1 MSKILIIED
10 EESIRKFIKISLKRE
25 KFQVFEAESA
35 EEGLQKI
42 LLENPDVII
51 LDIMLPGMNGFEL
64 CERLKRQNENIGII
78 ILTARGQDAD
88 KIKGLEFGADDYMV
102 KPFNPL
108 ELIARINS
116 LLRRMNHKNKEGS
129 NFINSREF
137 RIDLYSKKIFKN
149 DIELD
154 LTPKE
159 FMLMKIFI
167 QNPSKALSRD
177 ELLNVIWGYEYIG
190 DTKIVD
196 VNIRR
201 LRSKVEKDP
210 SEPQYIET
218 VWGTGYRWGG
228 LLK

>member
-1 MSKILIIED
+1 VSKILIIED

>member
-1 MSKILIIED
+1 MSRILIVED

-25 KFQVFEAESA
+25 KFEVFEASSA
-35 EEGLQKI
+35 EEGLRKI
-42 LLENPDVII
+42 LQETPEVVI

-64 CERLKRQNENIGII
+64 CEKLKKQNENIGII
-78 ILTARGQDAD
+78 ILTARGQDMD
-88 KIKGLEFGADDYMV
+88 KIMGLEFGADDYMV

-116 LLRRMNHKNKEGS
+116 LLRRMKYKNKEQT
-129 NFINSREF
+129 NFIDSREF
-137 RIDLYSKKIFKN
+137 RIDLYSKKIFKS

-159 FMLMKIFI
+159 FLLMKMFI
-167 QNPSKALSRD
+167 QNPSKALSRE
-177 ELLNVIWGYEYIG
+177 ELLNSIWGYEFIG

-228 LLK
+228 V

>member
-1 MSKILIIED
+1 MSRILIVED

-25 KFQVFEAESA
+25 KFQVFEAASA
-35 EEGLQKI
+35 EEGMQKI
-42 LLENPDVII
+42 LQETPDVII
-51 LDIMLPGMNGFEL
+51 LDVMLPGMNGFEL
-64 CERLKRQNENIGII
+64 CEKLKKQNENIGII
-78 ILTARGQDAD
+78 ILTARAQDMD
-88 KIKGLEFGADDYMV
+88 KIMGLEFGADDYMV

-116 LLRRMNHKNKEGS
+116 LLRRMKYKNKEQS

-137 RIDLYSKKIFKN
+137 RIDIYSKRIFKN

-159 FMLMKIFI
+159 FLMMKIFI
-167 QNPSKALSRD
+167 QNTSKALSRD
-177 ELLNVIWGYEYIG
+177 ELLNSIWGYEFIG

-201 LRSKVEKDP
+201 LRSKVEDDP
-210 SEPQYIET
+210 SKPQYIET
-218 VWGTGYRWGG
+218 VWGTGYRWGDS
-228 LLK
+228 

>member
-1 MSKILIIED
+1 MSKILIVED

-25 KFQVFEAESA
+25 KFEVFEAASA

-42 LLENPDVII
+42 LQETPNIVI

-64 CERLKRQNENIGII
+64 CEKLKIQNTNIGII
-78 ILTARGQDAD
+78 ILTARGQDMD
-88 KIKGLEFGADDYMV
+88 KIMGLEFGADDYMV

-116 LLRRMNHKNKEGS
+116 LLRRMKYINEEESK
-129 NFINSREF
+129 FINSKEF

-159 FMLMKIFI
+159 FLLMKMFI

-177 ELLNVIWGYEYIG
+177 ELLNVIWGYEFIG

-210 SEPQYIET
+210 SKPQYIET
-218 VWGTGYRWGG
+218 VWGTGYRWGDV
-228 LLK
+228 

>member
-1 MSKILIIED
+1 MNKILIVED

-25 KFQVFEAESA
+25 KFEVFEAGSA

-42 LLENPDVII
+42 LQENPDLVI

-64 CERLKRQNENIGII
+64 CEKLKKQNENIGII
-78 ILTARGQDAD
+78 ILTARGQDMD
-88 KIKGLEFGADDYMV
+88 KIMGLEFGADDYMV

-116 LLRRMNHKNKEGS
+116 LLRRMKHKNKEQS

-159 FMLMKIFI
+159 FLLMKMFI

-210 SEPQYIET
+210 SQPHYIET
-218 VWGTGYRWGG
+218 VWGTGYRWGES
-228 LLK
+228 

>member
-1 MSKILIIED
+1 MSRILIVED

-25 KFQVFEAESA
+25 KFQVFEAASA
-35 EEGLQKI
+35 EEGIQKI
-42 LLENPDVII
+42 LQETPDVLI
-51 LDIMLPGMNGFEL
+51 LDVMLPGMNGFEL
-64 CERLKRQNENIGII
+64 CEKLKKQNENIGII
-78 ILTARGQDAD
+78 ILTARGQDMD
-88 KIKGLEFGADDYMV
+88 KIMGLEFGADDYMV

-116 LLRRMNHKNKEGS
+116 LLRRMKYKNNEGA

-137 RIDLYSKKIFKN
+137 KIDLYSKKIFKN

-159 FMLMKIFI
+159 FLLMKMFI

-177 ELLNVIWGYEYIG
+177 ELLNSIWGYEFIG

-210 SEPQYIET
+210 SDPQYIET
-218 VWGTGYRWGG
+218 VWGTGYRWGAS
-228 LLK
+228 

>member
-1 MSKILIIED
+1 MSRILIVED

-25 KFQVFEAESA
+25 KFQVFEAASA
-35 EEGLQKI
+35 EEGMQKI
-42 LLENPDVII
+42 LQETPDVLI
-51 LDIMLPGMNGFEL
+51 LDVMLPGMNGFEL
-64 CERLKRQNENIGII
+64 CEKLKKENENIGII
-78 ILTARGQDAD
+78 ILTARGQDMD
-88 KIKGLEFGADDYMV
+88 KIMGLEFGADDYMV

-116 LLRRMNHKNKEGS
+116 LLRRMKYKNKEQS

-137 RIDLYSKKIFKN
+137 RIDLYSKKIFKS

-159 FMLMKIFI
+159 FLLMKMFI

-177 ELLNVIWGYEYIG
+177 ELLNSIWGYEFIG

-210 SEPQYIET
+210 SDPQYIET
-218 VWGTGYRWGG
+218 VWGTGYRWGAS
-228 LLK
+228 

>member
-1 MSKILIIED
+1 MSRILIVED

-25 KFQVFEAESA
+25 KFEVFEAASA
-35 EEGLQKI
+35 EEGMQKI
-42 LLENPDVII
+42 LQETPDVLI
-51 LDIMLPGMNGFEL
+51 LDVMLPGMNGFEL
-64 CERLKRQNENIGII
+64 CEKLKKQNQNIGII
-78 ILTARGQDAD
+78 ILTARGQDMD
-88 KIKGLEFGADDYMV
+88 KIMGLEFGADDYMV

-116 LLRRMNHKNKEGS
+116 LLRRMKYKSNEGS

-137 RIDLYSKKIFKN
+137 RIDLYSKKIFKS

-159 FMLMKIFI
+159 FLLMKMFI

-177 ELLNVIWGYEYIG
+177 ELLNSIWGYEFIG

-210 SEPQYIET
+210 SDPKYIET
-218 VWGTGYRWGG
+218 VWGTGYRWGDS
-228 LLK
+228 

>member
-1 MSKILIIED
+1 MSRILIVED

-25 KFQVFEAESA
+25 KFQVFEAASA
-35 EEGLQKI
+35 EEGMQKI
-42 LLENPDVII
+42 LQETPDVII
-51 LDIMLPGMNGFEL
+51 LDVMLPGMNGFQL
-64 CERLKRQNENIGII
+64 CEKLKKENENIGII
-78 ILTARGQDAD
+78 ILTARAQDMD
-88 KIKGLEFGADDYMV
+88 KIMGLEFGADDYMV

-108 ELIARINS
+108 ELIARINA
-116 LLRRMNHKNKEGS
+116 LLRRMKYKNKEQS
-129 NFINSREF
+129 NFIDSGEF
-137 RIDLYSKKIFKN
+137 RIDLYSKKIFKS

-159 FMLMKIFI
+159 FLMMKMFI

-177 ELLNVIWGYEYIG
+177 ELLNSIWGYEFIG

-210 SEPQYIET
+210 SEPKYIET
-218 VWGTGYRWGG
+218 VWGTGYRWGAS
-228 LLK
+228 

>member
-1 MSKILIIED
+1 MSRILIVED
-10 EESIRKFIKISLKRE
+10 EEPIRKFIKISLKRE
-25 KFQVFEAESA
+25 KFEVFEAASA

-42 LLENPDVII
+42 LQETPEVVI

-64 CERLKRQNENIGII
+64 CEKLKKQNENIGII
-78 ILTARGQDAD
+78 ILTARGQDMD
-88 KIKGLEFGADDYMV
+88 KIMGLEFGADDYMV

-116 LLRRMNHKNKEGS
+116 LLRRMKYKNKEQT
-129 NFINSREF
+129 NFIYSREF
-137 RIDLYSKKIFKN
+137 RIDLYSKKIFKC

-159 FMLMKIFI
+159 FLLLKMFI
-167 QNPSKALSRD
+167 ENPSKALSRD
-177 ELLNVIWGYEYIG
+177 ELLNSIWGYEFIG

-218 VWGTGYRWGG
+218 VWGTGYRWGEA
-228 LLK
+228 

>member
-1 MSKILIIED
+1 MSKILIVED

-25 KFQVFEAESA
+25 KFEVFEAASA

-42 LLENPDVII
+42 LQETPDIVI

-64 CERLKRQNENIGII
+64 CEKLKIQNTNIGII
-78 ILTARGQDAD
+78 ILTARGQDMD
-88 KIKGLEFGADDYMV
+88 KIMGLEFGADDYMV

-116 LLRRMNHKNKEGS
+116 LLRRMKYINKEES
-129 NFINSREF
+129 KFINSREF

-159 FMLMKIFI
+159 FLLMKMFI

-177 ELLNVIWGYEYIG
+177 ELLNVIWGYEFIG

-210 SEPQYIET
+210 SRPQYIET
-218 VWGTGYRWGG
+218 VWGTGYRWGDE
-228 LLK
+228 

>member
-1 MSKILIIED
+1 MSRILIVED
-10 EESIRKFIKISLKRE
+10 EESIRKFIKISLKRK
-25 KFQVFEAESA
+25 KFEVFEAGSA

-42 LLENPDVII
+42 LQENPDLVI

-64 CERLKRQNENIGII
+64 CEKLKKQNENIGII
-78 ILTARGQDAD
+78 ILTARGQDMD
-88 KIKGLEFGADDYMV
+88 KIMGLEFGADDYMV

-116 LLRRMNHKNKEGS
+116 LLRRMNHKNKEQS

-159 FMLMKIFI
+159 FLLMKMFI

-210 SEPQYIET
+210 SEPHYIET
-218 VWGTGYRWGG
+218 VWGTGYRWGES
-228 LLK
+228 

>member
-1 MSKILIIED
+1 MSKILIVED
-10 EESIRKFIKISLKRE
+10 EESIRKFIKISLKRG
-25 KFQVFEAESA
+25 KFEVLEAASA

-42 LLENPDVII
+42 LQETPDVVI

-64 CERLKRQNENIGII
+64 CEKLKKQNENIGII
-78 ILTARGQDAD
+78 ILTARGQDMD
-88 KIKGLEFGADDYMV
+88 KIMGLEFGADDYMV

-108 ELIARINS
+108 ELTARINS
-116 LLRRMNHKNKEGS
+116 LLRRMKYANKAES

-159 FMLMKIFI
+159 FLLMKIFI

-177 ELLNVIWGYEYIG
+177 ELLNVVWGYEYIG

-201 LRSKVEKDP
+201 LRSKVEKNP

-218 VWGTGYRWGG
+218 VWGTGYRWGDA
-228 LLK
+228 

>member
-1 MSKILIIED
+1 MSKILIVED

-25 KFQVFEAESA
+25 KFEVLEAASA

-42 LLENPDVII
+42 LEETPDVVI

-64 CERLKRQNENIGII
+64 CEKLKKQNENIGII
-78 ILTARGQDAD
+78 ILTARGQDMD
-88 KIKGLEFGADDYMV
+88 KIMGLEFGADDYMV

-108 ELIARINS
+108 ELTARINS
-116 LLRRMNHKNKEGS
+116 LLRRMKYANKAES

-159 FMLMKIFI
+159 FLLMKIFI
-167 QNPSKALSRD
+167 KNPSKALSRD
-177 ELLNVIWGYEYIG
+177 ELLNVVWGYEYIG

-201 LRSKVEKDP
+201 LRSKVEKNP
-210 SEPQYIET
+210 SEPKYIET
-218 VWGTGYRWGG
+218 VWGTGYRWGDA
-228 LLK
+228 